1 MSLSPIPIDAPG
13 TVVSPHDVRWQ
24 LVERV
29 VSSQSFRKTA
39 RLKDLLYYLAEM
51 SIRGEYSGLTE
62 QHIGQAVFGKSADYS
77 PVEDSSVRVH
87 IRQLRLKLHEY
98 FDSEGRDETLVAEV
112 PKGGYTLCF
121 RSVPVTGSEALL
133 PAPPPLKTRTHWWVS
148 AATAP
153 VIPWI
158 AVAALSILTLYF
170 WQRSRTLGSVP
181 EPWPLNEVFDNGHRS
196 EIVLADSTYAIRRLM
211 SGEPVSLESY
221 MKRDFQ
227 HKSNPNQSNTNQPGG
242 GNDAYLA
249 QYSADALLTSWA
261 DVAIAST
268 LLKLQPNTLG
278 QVTVRSARDLHP
290 RDLEDGNYIF
300 VGSPASNPWVL
311 LFESRLNFYEFR
323 CDKAHEPPKI
333 LNRHPKPGEQSS
345 YQGLARTGLDGEDFA
360 TIALLP
366 SDSGRGNI
374 LIIQGLQQ
382 EGTEAAGL
390 MLADAS
396 GRQKLK
402 NALKI
407 RNEPNSPLYF
417 EALLRIEAVGGS
429 PKSATVVASRI
440 LKY

>member
-1 MSLSPIPIDAPG
+1 MSPSPIPIDALG
-13 TVVSPHDVRWQ
+13 TVVSPHDVRWL
-24 LVERV
+24 LVERIG
-29 VSSQSFRKTA
+29 SSQSFRKTA

-51 SIRGEYSGLTE
+51 SIRSEYSSLTE
-62 QHIGQAVFGKSADYS
+62 QHIGQAVFGKAAGYS

-98 FDSEGRDETLVAEV
+98 FDSEGRDETLIAEV

-121 RSVPVTGSEALL
+121 RAVPAVGTEA
-133 PAPPPLKTRTHWWVS
+133 PALAAPPLKARMHWVP
-148 AATAP
+148 AAIP
-153 VIPWI
+153 PEIPWI
-158 AVAALSILTLYF
+158 AVAALSLLVLF
-170 WQRSRTLGSVP
+170 LWQRSRTPGNAAA
-181 EPWPLNEVFDNGHRS
+181 PWPLNEVFNNGHRS
-196 EIVLADSTYAIRRLM
+196 EIVLSDSTYAIRRLM

-227 HKSNPNQSNTNQPGG
+227 HKSSPNQSNTNQPGS

-249 QYSADALLTSWA
+249 QYTADALLTSWA

-268 LLKLQPNTLG
+268 LLKLLPDTRQ

-311 LFESRLNFYEFR
+311 LYENRLNFCEFR
-323 CDKAHEPPKI
+323 CDEAHESPKI
-333 LNRHPKPGEQSS
+333 LNKHPRPGEQSI

-382 EGTEAAGL
+382 ESTEAAGL
-390 MLADAS
+390 VLTEES

-417 EALLRIEAVGGS
+417 EVLLRIEAVGGS
-429 PKSATVVASRI
+429 PKSASIAASRI

>member
-1 MSLSPIPIDAPG
+1 
-13 TVVSPHDVRWQ
+13 
-24 LVERV
+24 VERI

-51 SIRGEYSGLTE
+51 SIRGEYSSLTE
-62 QHIGQAVFGKSADYS
+62 QHIGQVVFGKSAGYS

-98 FDSEGRDETLVAEV
+98 FDSEGRDEALVAEV

-121 RSVPVTGSEALL
+121 RSVSVAVGAETPTQAS
-133 PAPPPLKTRTHWWVS
+133 PPQKARMHWV
-148 AATAP
+148 AAAIP
-153 VIPWI
+153 SVIPWI
-158 AVAALSILTLYF
+158 AVAALSLLALF
-170 WQRSRTLGSVP
+170 LWQRSRIPGKVAA
-181 EPWPLNEVFDNGHRS
+181 PWPLNEVFNNGHRS
-196 EIVLADSTYAIRRLM
+196 EIVLSDSTYAIRRLM

-227 HKSNPNQSNTNQPGG
+227 HKSNPNRSNTNQPGS

-249 QYSADALLTSWA
+249 QYTADALLTSWA

-268 LLKLQPNTLG
+268 LLKLLPSASE

-311 LFESRLNFYEFR
+311 LYESHLNFCELR
-323 CDKAHEPPKI
+323 CDEAHEPPKI
-333 LNRHPKPGEQSS
+333 LNKHPRPGEQST
-345 YQGLARTGLDGEDFA
+345 YQGLVRTGLDGADFA

-366 SDSGRGNI
+366 SDSGRGNV

-382 EGTEAAGL
+382 ESAEAAGL
-390 MLADAS
+390 LLADES

-402 NALKI
+402 AALKI
-407 RNEPNSPLYF
+407 PNEPNSPFYF
-417 EALLRIEAVGGS
+417 EVLLRIEAVGGS
-429 PKSATVVASRI
+429 PKSANVVASRI

>member
-1 MSLSPIPIDAPG
+1 MSQSPIPIDVPG
-13 TVVSPHDVRWQ
+13 MVVSPHDVRWQ

-51 SIRGEYSGLTE
+51 SIRGEYSRLTE

-98 FDSEGRDETLVAEV
+98 FDSEGRDEALVAEV
-112 PKGGYTLCF
+112 PKGGYTLSF
-121 RSVPVTGSEALL
+121 RSVPVPGTEA
-133 PAPPPLKTRTHWWVS
+133 PTPTPLKARTHWLR
-148 AATAP
+148 AATSP
-153 VIPWI
+153 VVPWI
-158 AVAALSILTLYF
+158 AVAVLSILALF
-170 WQRSRTLGSVP
+170 LWQRSPTLGSAP

-196 EIVLADSTYAIRRLM
+196 EIVLADSTYGIRRLM

-227 HKSNPNQSNTNQPGG
+227 HKSNPNQTNTNQPGS

-268 LLKLQPNTLG
+268 LLKFLPNTSEK
-278 QVTVRSARDLHP
+278 VTVRSARDLHP

-311 LFESRLNFYEFR
+311 LFENRLNFCELR
-323 CDKAHEPPKI
+323 CDEAHEPPKI
-333 LNRHPKPGEQSS
+333 LNKHPKPGEQSN

-390 MLADAS
+390 MLADAG

-407 RNEPNSPLYF
+407 RNEPSSPLYF
-417 EALLRIEAVGGS
+417 EALLRIEAVGGT
-429 PKSATVVASRI
+429 PKSASVVASRI

>member
-1 MSLSPIPIDAPG
+1 MSQSPISIDAPG
-13 TVVSPHDVRWQ
+13 TVISPHDVRWL
-24 LVERV
+24 LVERIG
-29 VSSQSFRKTA
+29 SSQSFRKTA

-51 SIRGEYSGLTE
+51 SIRGEYSSLTE
-62 QHIGQAVFGKSADYS
+62 QHIGQAVFGKATGYS

-121 RSVPVTGSEALL
+121 RSVPATGTEPPT
-133 PAPPPLKTRTHWWVS
+133 PAAPPLKTRTHWIP
-148 AATAP
+148 AAIPP

-158 AVAALSILTLYF
+158 AVAALSILVLF
-170 WQRSRTLGSVP
+170 LWQRSRTLGGAP
-181 EPWPLNEVFDNGHRS
+181 EPWPLSEVFDNGHRS

-211 SGEPVSLESY
+211 SGEVVSLESY

-227 HKSNPNQSNTNQPGG
+227 HKSNPNQSNINQPGN
-242 GNDAYLA
+242 GNDTYLA

-268 LLKLQPNTLG
+268 LLKLLPNSLE

-311 LFESRLNFYEFR
+311 LFENRLNFCELR
-323 CDKAHEPPKI
+323 CDEAHEPSKI
-333 LNRHPKPGEQSS
+333 LNKRPRRGEQSS

-360 TIALLP
+360 TVALLP

-382 EGTEAAGL
+382 ESTEAAGL
-390 MLADAS
+390 ILTEES

-417 EALLRIEAVGGS
+417 EVLLRIEAVGGS
-429 PKSATVVASRI
+429 PKSASVVASRI